1 MLSAIASS
9 SSWLNTLRS
18 VPLGRY
24 WRISP
29 LVFSQMPRCQ
39 GLYHGIDE
47 FLEVQTLHFDIA
59 AAA

>member
-1 MLSAIASS
+1 M
-9 SSWLNTLRS
+9 
-18 VPLGRY
+18 PLGRY